1 MRVTQLSLFDGTQV
15 NEGAKVIAMPAAAD
29 TQHKSVPAAADTQ
42 HTPGTQVSSVSW
54 STLSDLDE
62 VASRQGLSDL
72 FIDADLAWCRKCPMA
87 EICDKV
93 TCQWDEDEDD
103 FLL

>member
-1 MRVTQLSLFDGTQV
+1 MEVTQLSLFDV
-15 NEGAKVIAMPAAAD
+15 APMNEGAKVITMPAAAD
-29 TQHKSVPAAADTQ
+29 KQL
-42 HTPGTQVSSVSW
+42 TPGTQVNSVSW

-62 VASRQGLSDL
+62 VAARQGLSDL

-93 TCQWDEDEDD
+93 RCQWDEDEDD
-103 FLL
+103 FIL